1 MVNVTIMDPCPIF
14 STGLTHYLSAFSGI
28 NIANNNK
35 SIASP
40 HVVVTRATQ
49 TTSHLFCQHKAAQW
63 VVILEEIAQAKSWL
77 AQGVKGLVTSTV
89 KPPELEAIIQ
99 QVAQGQCAL
108 STEVRDSLL
117 QEWIWPEKLAEDA
130 AMPESLTQ
138 REAEVLTLVV
148 QGLTNAQIAET
159 LSLTLS
165 TVKGHVSRILEKL
178 GLKNRAQLICW
189 VAKQAK

>member
-1 MVNVTIMDPCPIF
+1 
-14 STGLTHYLSAFSGI
+14 
-28 NIANNNK
+28 
-35 SIASP
+35 
-40 HVVVTRATQ
+40 VVVTRAIQ

-138 REAEVLTLVV
+138 REQEVLELLG
-148 QGLTNAQIAET
+148 QGLSNQQIAET
-159 LSLTLS
+159 LQLSLHTIKS
-165 TVKGHVSRILEKL
+165 HVKHILDKL
-178 GLKNRAQLICW
+178 GLKSRAQVICW
-189 VAKQAK
+189 VSQQAKK